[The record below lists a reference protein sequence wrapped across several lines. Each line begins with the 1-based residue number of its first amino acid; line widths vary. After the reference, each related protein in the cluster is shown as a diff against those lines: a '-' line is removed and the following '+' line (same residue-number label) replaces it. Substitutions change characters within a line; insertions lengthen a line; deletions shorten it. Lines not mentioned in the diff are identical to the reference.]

1 MRAPTVT
8 LLGMTTQPDE
18 KQLLHIRA
26 AAQWAFVLRILAQ
39 RLHDAQ
45 RAALSAS
52 RASRLARYYGPED
65 AQPFLLL
72 KADRQFFISAAHHLV
87 VAVDGSNGHLPTL
100 DHPTVRLLRNA
111 MEHWDEPQGWSAC
124 ELADQG
130 FPDPTAHSW
139 GAGGTQLGGGA
150 LDVDALLP
158 WAAQVY
164 DAAKGL

>member
-1 MRAPTVT
+1 MRPPTVT
-8 LLGMTTQPDE
+8 LPSMTTQPDE
-18 KQLLHIRA
+18 NQLLHIRA
-26 AAQWAFVLRILAQ
+26 AAQWSFVLPILAQ

-45 RAALSAS
+45 RVALDAS
-52 RASRLARYYGPED
+52 RASRTARHYGPED
-65 AQPFLLL
+65 AEAFLLL
-72 KADRQFFISAAHHLV
+72 KADRHFFISAAHHLV
-87 VAVDGSNGHLPTL
+87 VAVDGSNGHLPAL

-111 MEHWDEPQGWSAC
+111 IEHWDEPHGASAR
-124 ELADQG
+124 ELANQG